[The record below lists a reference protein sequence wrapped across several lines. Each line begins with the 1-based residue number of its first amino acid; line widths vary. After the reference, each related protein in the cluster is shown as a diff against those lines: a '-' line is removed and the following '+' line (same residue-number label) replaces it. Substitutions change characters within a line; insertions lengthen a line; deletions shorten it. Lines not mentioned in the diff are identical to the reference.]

1 VPAQDLGR
9 RPVRHHYLRAE
20 MPGAADV
27 VVMRVGIDHVGNRRL
42 ADPPD
47 RRDVL
52 RAP

>member
-1 VPAQDLGR
+1 
-9 RPVRHHYLRAE
+9 
-20 MPGAADV
+20 
-27 VVMRVGIDHVGNRRL
+27 MRVGIDHVGNRRL